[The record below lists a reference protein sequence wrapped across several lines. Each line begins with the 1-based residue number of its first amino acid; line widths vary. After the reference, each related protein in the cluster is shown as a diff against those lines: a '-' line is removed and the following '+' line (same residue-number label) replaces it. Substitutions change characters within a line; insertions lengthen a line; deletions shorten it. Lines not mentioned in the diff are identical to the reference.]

1 IRTALQVQDAGIR
14 PAILFA
20 GNSKLVPTVEAAFN
34 DLTTVL
40 YADNVRPRMD
50 VEYLDS
56 ARTQLTK
63 AFNSYNSRQRGAFRN
78 LKSSTGLVPTA
89 RGYALVAE
97 YIARTSEKNVLAVD
111 MGSATTVMIAAFK
124 GQVDTVVSAN
134 YGLGHGAPNLVRQAG
149 AENVRPWLP
158 FESSNQQ
165 VADYARNKSVRPS
178 SVPVNVRDLYFE
190 QGLLRAGIQHLI
202 QSNRHDWPDVGKQ
215 GALRNVDLI
224 LAGGKGMTGSGRPGW
239 DLMLIADAVQPTGI
253 TQVKADPYG
262 LIPAIGAIATINSDA
277 AVHLLSNDDLDH
289 LGTIISLEGQ
299 PQPDRWAARITVTTD
314 DGETFKQE
322 IMGGELL
329 LLPVRTG
336 RAISLRI
343 KAGRGMRVAGK
354 GSFKK
359 RIEGGR
365 AGILIDARGRDLVL
379 ASDASARSVQM
390 PAWIAQAAGIAAHQ
404 IPQDWLIPVSGT
416 DKLDALFDEA
426 LSADAGPSER
436 DKLVKPGDD
445 FFDDVLADPEL
456 ESFEDDPFDD
466 LDELRSL
473 SK

>member
-1 IRTALQVQDAGIR
+1 
-14 PAILFA
+14 
-20 GNSKLVPTVEAAFN
+20 
-34 DLTTVL
+34 
-40 YADNVRPRMD
+40 
-50 VEYLDS
+50 
-56 ARTQLTK
+56 
-63 AFNSYNSRQRGAFRN
+63 
-78 LKSSTGLVPTA
+78 
-89 RGYALVAE
+89 
-97 YIARTSEKNVLAVD
+97 
-111 MGSATTVMIAAFK
+111 
-124 GQVDTVVSAN
+124 
-134 YGLGHGAPNLVRQAG
+134 
-149 AENVRPWLP
+149 
-158 FESSNQQ
+158 
-165 VADYARNKSVRPS
+165 
-178 SVPVNVRDLYFE
+178 
-190 QGLLRAGIQHLI
+190 
-202 QSNRHDWPDVGKQ
+202 
-215 GALRNVDLI
+215 
-224 LAGGKGMTGSGRPGW
+224 
-239 DLMLIADAVQPTGI
+239 
-253 TQVKADPYG
+253 
-262 LIPAIGAIATINSDA
+262 
-277 AVHLLSNDDLDH
+277 
-289 LGTIISLEGQ
+289 
-299 PQPDRWAARITVTTD
+299 
-314 DGETFKQE
+314 
-322 IMGGELL
+322 MGGELL

-390 PAWIAQAAGIAAHQ
+390 PAWIAQAAGIAAHP